1 MMKERHTGLTVL
13 KPIRTPDRR
22 FSKGEA
28 AMETMKA
35 KAAQSSALGNIIAN
49 ERTKRSEKKS
59 KEGNRLVS

>member
-1 MMKERHTGLTVL
+1 
-13 KPIRTPDRR
+13 
-22 FSKGEA
+22 
-28 AMETMKA
+28 METMKA

>member
-35 KAAQSSALGNIIAN
+35 KAAQSPAFGNIIAN
-49 ERTKRSEKKS
+49 ERTKRSKKKS